1 MTLHYTYS
9 IGRHF
14 CPK

>member
-1 MTLHYTYS
+1 MTLHYIYS